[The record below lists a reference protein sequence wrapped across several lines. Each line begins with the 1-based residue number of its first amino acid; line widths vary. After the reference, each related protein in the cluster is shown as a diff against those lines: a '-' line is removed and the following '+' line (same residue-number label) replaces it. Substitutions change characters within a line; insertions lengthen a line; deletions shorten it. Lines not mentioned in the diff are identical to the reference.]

1 MFQLEHFVRTGL
13 SVRYLGSSEQGA
25 RNQPFADGLGV
36 LSSPSAT
43 SSSRAFSTGFHSY
56 RARAA
61 LDKGGFRYPRSKF
74 VCRAGLSHATPAG
87 LRSDD
92 AVLHL
97 PHKPCP
103 DSTQRYPEKENR
115 LAVGLF
121 DG

>member
-13 SVRYLGSSEQGA
+13 YVRYLGSSEQGA

-74 VCRAGLSHATPAG
+74 VCGAVPNGTRFVFVTLPGTAVPGFHMPP
-87 LRSDD
+87 LR
-92 AVLHL
+92 
-97 PHKPCP
+97 
-103 DSTQRYPEKENR
+103 
-115 LAVGLF
+115 G
-121 DG
+121 